1 VPPSAW
7 RWPPRGGSATAATA
21 LGPGIRMIG
30 VEPEAGDDT
39 KRSLLA
45 GRRVII
51 SGGNI
56 NTQRFTEL
64 CGR

>member
-1 VPPSAW
+1 
-7 RWPPRGGSATAATA
+7 
-21 LGPGIRMIG
+21 MIG